1 MKTLRSL
8 AKRVKIT
15 ATGKVMRRRAGMSH
29 NLTSKSRKR
38 KRFLKRQV
46 PVSKTLER
54 KMQRLLPTA

>member
-15 ATGKVMRRRAGMSH
+15 GTGKVMHRRAGMSH

-54 KMQRLLPTA
+54 KMQRLLPTG

>member
-15 ATGKVMRRRAGMSH
+15 GTGKVMRRRAGMSH

-46 PVSKTLER
+46 PVSKALER
-54 KMQRLLPTA
+54 KMQRLLPTG

>member
-15 ATGKVMRRRAGMSH
+15 GTGKVMRRRSGMSH

-46 PVSKTLER
+46 PVSQTLER
-54 KMQRLLPTA
+54 KMQRLLPTG

>member
-15 ATGKVMRRRAGMSH
+15 ARGKVMRRRAGMSH

>member
-1 MKTLRSL
+1 L

>member
-8 AKRVKIT
+8 AKRVKIS
-15 ATGKVMRRRAGMSH
+15 ATGKVMRRRSGMSH

-54 KMQRLLPTA
+54 KMQRLLPTG